1 LPCDSRPDARKQPR
15 VTCTLSVQVHAPSE
29 DVLLFTYATDISH
42 EGVYVRANRP
52 LPVGARVHLDLQPHA
67 PNERLTIDGTVVR
80 IVENGSGPRGMGVA
94 FVDADEQALEG
105 IRQLVERVD
114 YRTMLTAG
122 DAETYS
128 TFAKER
134 EARPPL
140 G

>member
-1 LPCDSRPDARKQPR
+1 MPCDSRPDARKQPR
-15 VTCTLSVQVHAPSE
+15 VSCTLSVQVHAPSE

-80 IVENGSGPRGMGVA
+80 IVEGNAGPRGMGVA
-94 FVDADEQALEG
+94 FTNADEQALEG
-105 IRQLVERVD
+105 IRRLVERVD
-114 YRTMLTAG
+114 YRTMLAVG

-128 TFAKER
+128 TYARER
-134 EARPPL
+134 EEACA
-140 G
+140 